1 MIEKKVT
8 DNGITVIFDSI
19 DNISTCSLG
28 VFVRTGSKDELP
40 DEDGISHVLE
50 HMMFKGTKKRNY
62 TEISLLRCKH

>member
-40 DEDGISHVLE
+40 DEDGISHVL
-50 HMMFKGTKKRNY
+50 KVQKK
-62 TEISLLRCKH
+62 EIILKYRKK